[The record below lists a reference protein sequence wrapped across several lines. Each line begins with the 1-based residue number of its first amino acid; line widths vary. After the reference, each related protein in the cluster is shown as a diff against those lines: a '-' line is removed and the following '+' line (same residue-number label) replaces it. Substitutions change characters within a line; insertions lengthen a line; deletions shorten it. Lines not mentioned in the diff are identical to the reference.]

1 MTMLKFV
8 FAMFLSFLP
17 GFLGV
22 IVAPM
27 ETGGNLWY
35 NTLNHSVLTPAGWVF
50 SVVWCV
56 LYFLIG
62 LALFFVMQTHT
73 KSGGYSKTM
82 AYWLFAINLVLNTV
96 WSFVFFGAQMPKMA
110 LLVLVT
116 LIITVILMAR
126 EFFRISRVSFW
137 LTLPYIVWLFFAFYL
152 NGMIIYLN

>member
-1 MTMLKFV
+1 MTVLKFV

-50 SVVWCV
+50 SVVWGI

-73 KSGGYSKTM
+73 RNGGYNKSV
-82 AYWLFAINLVLNTV
+82 AYWLFAINLVLNAV
-96 WSFVFFGAQMPKMA
+96 WSFVFFGAQMPEMA
-110 LLVLVT
+110 LLVLAA